1 MPSSPADEVPV
12 DSPLSLPN
20 PSMNTRVSPRF
31 RFRPWAGP
39 AVGVALAVLL
49 AGCQSL
55 EHLTAL
61 RDEQTRFSEVARR
74 ENETTLAHVLPS
86 GAAPAPGD
94 FQWQGPWSQRLSSG
108 FASGPAYE
116 AYTGYAGVYRALT
129 ALEQRAGDRLRNDQ
143 LAGNAAALRVLAF
156 WRMTFFG
163 HLLGLL
169 PSAGPAVP
177 GMTNAPVE
185 LPVPPGAMTEVVAM
199 ARRAL
204 DTARRD
210 TNAVFPRDRFLL
222 EAVEPLTRYD
232 IAYLNALR
240 AETAGL
246 LVAPRPRTAEFTQ
259 RVSHLVE
266 EMARAEDGL
275 ARVAG
280 AQPLHLQK
288 YAALARFTM
297 LRSAR
302 TLADRANFNLGDP
315 AMTHQFPVLT
325 GRIQAYHED
334 AAGGRSPAV
343 TAVLGELRINST
355 NLVTTFLPPVGR

>member
-1 MPSSPADEVPV
+1 MNSSTSCSSAA
-12 DSPLSLPN
+12 
-20 PSMNTRVSPRF
+20 RVRF
-31 RFRPWAGP
+31 RCWTGP
-39 AVGVALAVLL
+39 AAGLAVVLLL
-49 AGCQSL
+49 AGCRSL

-61 RDEQTRFSEVARR
+61 RGEQTRFSEVARQ

-86 GAAPAPGD
+86 GAAPSPSD
-94 FQWQGPWSQRLSSG
+94 FQWQGPWAQRLSTG

-116 AYTGYAGVYRALT
+116 AFTGYAGVYRALT
-129 ALEQRAGDRLRNDQ
+129 ALEQRAGDRLRGDQ

-169 PSAGPAVP
+169 PTASPAAPV
-177 GMTNAPVE
+177 GVTNAAAA

-204 DTARRD
+204 ETARRD
-210 TNAVFPRDRFLL
+210 TNAIFPRDRFLL

-240 AETAGL
+240 AEGLGL
-246 LVAPRPRTAEFTQ
+246 LTAPRPRTGEFTG
-259 RVSHLVE
+259 RVTHLVE
-266 EMARAEDGL
+266 EMARAEEGL
-275 ARVAG
+275 ATVSG

-302 TLADRANFNLGDP
+302 TLADRANFNLADP
-315 AMTHQFPVLT
+315 PMTNLFPVLT
-325 GRIQAYHED
+325 RRIQAYQDD
-334 AAGGRSPAV
+334 ATGGTSPAIS
-343 TAVLGELRINST
+343 AVLGELKISPT